1 VSGWRDEEQ
10 ARIEKV
16 ARDLFSQTRGDAQR
30 LATLAAQFKLAA
42 AGRTGGTLEVVGIVS
57 AESGKPIVQLS
68 WGEQA
73 GQISPEQARAH
84 ALLILEA
91 AQNAVAD
98 AAILGWA
105 RDELGVDLE
114 RGAQLLDALRRYR
127 TDRWGQPDL
136 ELEFGKP
143 PADDAE
149 GEEPAGS

>member
-1 VSGWRDEEQ
+1 MSGRRDEER

-42 AGRTGGTLEVVGIVS
+42 AARAGGTLDVVGIVS

-105 RDELGVDLE
+105 RDELNVDLE

-127 TDRWGQPDL
+127 ADRWGQPDL
-136 ELEFGKP
+136 QLEFEH
-143 PADDAE
+143 PAP
-149 GEEPAGS
+149 EEDE